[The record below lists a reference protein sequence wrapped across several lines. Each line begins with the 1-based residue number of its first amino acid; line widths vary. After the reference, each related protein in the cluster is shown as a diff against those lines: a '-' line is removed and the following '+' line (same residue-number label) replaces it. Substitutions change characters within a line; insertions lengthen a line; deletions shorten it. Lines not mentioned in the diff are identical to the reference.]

1 VPPGD
6 LLPVPLRQPDR
17 RSCGAAVAVVARILR
32 DPAYAASAARPA
44 AFAAEVLARHRRLT
58 GWRDA
63 DGRPQLAWP
72 RALGTPPWA
81 LARELGRLART
92 PYAVRGVRARRDAAW
107 DRLRAATPTRPVAV
121 YVGSRRLPRHVV
133 LVTGP
138 VDAAGGAVRC
148 YEPAAGREV
157 RLERAA
163 FAAGRCGLAG
173 WDRAWFTVAPA
184 LTRRRARRTRA

>member
-6 LLPVPLRQPDR
+6 LLPAPLRQPDG
-17 RSCGAAVAVVARILR
+17 RSCGAAVAVVAQVLR
-32 DPAYAASAARPA
+32 DPAYAGAVVRPG

-58 GWRDA
+58 AWRDVA
-63 DGRPQLAWP
+63 GRPQVAWP

-81 LARELGRLART
+81 LARELRRLTRA
-92 PYAVRGVRARRDAAW
+92 PYAVRPVRGRADAAW
-107 DRLRAATPTRPVAV
+107 ERLRTASPTRPVAV

-138 VDAAGGAVRC
+138 ADPAGTAVRC

-157 RLERAA
+157 RLERRA

-173 WDRAWFTVAPA
+173 WDRPWFTVAPA
-184 LTRRRARRTRA
+184 LPRRRGRRTRA